1 MIFKHHIAVNFCGT
15 HLKQFSKNSIQKKQQ
30 VLAIVTD
37 NAINMARL
45 VEKFNEMDVL
55 PENGA
60 NEDGSGLDE
69 VFDSTLSEMM
79 DFSTTTH
86 MRCAVHAL
94 QLAIRDSL
102 KEKLVDRL
110 VSKVRHVAITART
123 PKIDAILK
131 RKLKKGAIIDQATR
145 WGSTYFV
152 IQRFLK
158 LKDALQDWSHPDLS
172 LTDY

>member
-1 MIFKHHIAVNFCGT
+1 
-15 HLKQFSKNSIQKKQQ
+15 
-30 VLAIVTD
+30 
-37 NAINMARL
+37 MARS

-55 PENGA
+55 RENGA
-60 NEDGSGLDE
+60 NEDGSGLNE
-69 VFDSTLSEMM
+69 VFDSALSEMM

-86 MRCAVHAL
+86 MRCAVHTL

-145 WGSTYFV
+145 WGT
-152 IQRFLK
+152 L
-158 LKDALQDWSHPDLS
+158 
-172 LTDY
+172 